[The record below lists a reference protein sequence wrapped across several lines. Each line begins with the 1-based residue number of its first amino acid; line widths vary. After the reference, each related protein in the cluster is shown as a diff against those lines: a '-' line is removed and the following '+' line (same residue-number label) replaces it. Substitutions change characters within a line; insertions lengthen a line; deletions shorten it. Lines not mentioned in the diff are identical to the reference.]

1 MATVTLE
8 FDNPI
13 NESLQA
19 KALNIATA
27 TSQAD
32 EGAWDIIY
40 YVSNNGSII
49 RLGECIAIDTANNS
63 ISVEVD
69 NSVPRPSDGNFVF
82 FGKDV
87 QAGTSGVIGYYAQ
100 VQMRNDSTD
109 RAELFAVSS
118 EIFIS
123 SK

>member
-1 MATVTLE
+1 MATVVLE
-8 FDNPI
+8 FQDPI
-13 NESLQA
+13 NESLQQ
-19 KALNIATA
+19 KGLNVATA
-27 TSQAD
+27 TSNAD

-40 YVSNNGSII
+40 YVNSSGSVI
-49 RLGECIAIDTANNS
+49 RLGECIAIDTTENK

-69 NSVPRPSDGNFVF
+69 NSVPRPVDGNYVF

-100 VQMRNDSTD
+100 VQMKNESTD

>member
-87 QAGTSGVIGYYAQ
+87 QAGTSGVIGCLLYTSPSP
-100 VQMRNDSTD
+100 RD
-109 RAELFAVSS
+109 
-118 EIFIS
+118 
-123 SK
+123 